1 MLFLSSSS
9 PALLSTLRRGGS
21 SAFAVLCCG
30 LLLAV
35 GCGGGST
42 GDGPGSEEISALQ
55 GEVDSF
61 LQDYNDRFVE
71 LYSAASEAEWASNTR
86 IVEGD
91 DTNRKRTEAAQQALA
106 SYTGSLE
113 VIEQA
118 RLYLERRDD
127 LTPLSARQLESVLY
141 RAANFPQTVPELV
154 EQRIAAEAK
163 ANEELFGFTFELDGE
178 PIDTNRID
186 SLLESVDDLDR
197 RQEVW
202 TTSKEVGR
210 VLREDL
216 TSMVDL
222 RNSTVASLGYDDYFA
237 YQVSDYGMTSQEMM
251 DLLQGLVRDIW
262 PLYRELHTWTRYE
275 LAERYG
281 TEVPELLPAHWLPNR
296 WAQDWQA
303 LVEVEGQDLD
313 GVLGEHE
320 DEWIVRQAE
329 DFYVSLGF
337 EPLPETFWERSS
349 LYPAPEGA
357 EWQKNNHA
365 SAWHMD
371 LADDVRCL
379 MSVEPNQRWWV
390 TTHHELGHIYYF
402 RAYSRP
408 EVPPLLREGANRAFH
423 EGVGSLLGMVSL
435 HQPFLVERGLIEGG
449 EGPTDEATAT
459 RRLLKEALDTVVFIP
474 FSAGTM
480 SHFEHDLYTGAVSP
494 DSYNR
499 AWWDHAL
506 KYQGIEPPADRGE
519 EGCDACT
526 KTHIINDAAQYYD
539 YALSYVLLHQLHSH
553 IAGEILEQDLHAT
566 NYYGNQEVGNFLR
579 GILEKG
585 ATEDWRKVLQDALG
599 QDLNAQPMLEYFA
612 PLMDY
617 LKKENEGRTHTL
629 PSFS

>member
-1 MLFLSSSS
+1 MPIQTSSS
-9 PALLSTLRRGGS
+9 PAFLPMVRRGGRH
-21 SAFAVLCCG
+21 VLTLLCCG

-42 GDGPGSEEISALQ
+42 DDGASSEEIAALQ
-55 GEVDSF
+55 AEVDTF
-61 LQDYNDRFVE
+61 LQTYNEQFVE

-118 RLYLERRDD
+118 RLYLERSDD
-127 LTPLSARQLESVLY
+127 LTPLSARQLEAVLY
-141 RAANFPQTVPELV
+141 SAANFPQTVPELV

-197 RQEVW
+197 REEVW

-210 VLREDL
+210 VLRDDL
-216 TSMVDL
+216 TAMVDL
-222 RNSTVASLGYDDYFA
+222 RNNTVASLGYDDYFA

-251 DLLQGLVRDIW
+251 DLLDGLVRDIW

-313 GVLGEHE
+313 GVLGEQE

-337 EPLPETFWERSS
+337 EPLPETFWARSS

-379 MSVEPNQRWWV
+379 MSVQPNQRWWV

-408 EVPPLLREGANRAFH
+408 EVPALLREGANRAFH

-435 HQPFLVERGLIEGG
+435 HQPFLVERGLLESGEGG
-449 EGPTDEATAT
+449 TDEGTAT

-553 IAGEILEQDLHAT
+553 IAGEILGQDLHAT
-566 NYYGNQEVGNFLR
+566 NYYGNQEVGTFLR
-579 GILEKG
+579 SILEQG

-617 LKKENEGRTHTL
+617 LKQENEGRTHTL